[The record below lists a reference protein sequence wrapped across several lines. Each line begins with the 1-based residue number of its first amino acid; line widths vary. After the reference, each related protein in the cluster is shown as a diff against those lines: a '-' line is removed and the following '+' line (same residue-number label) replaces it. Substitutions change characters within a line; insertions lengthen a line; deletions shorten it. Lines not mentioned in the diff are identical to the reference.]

1 MKSKLFIQLL
11 AIVLMVAMLLPT
23 LASCVT
29 ITEPEE
35 TTDTEVET
43 TTQKTVESTTPKP
56 QDPTPPPVPQKPTNL
71 EGVKDEKTY
80 LNQYFN
86 LSLQL
91 PAHWYFES
99 DSEIA
104 STPLTCFSD
113 RTAAQKKATEFMVAC
128 RAVNDATADAI
139 EITIEKKKEGVSDPW
154 YSISEYFK
162 NKPKGWESTKTN
174 TSRPTIG
181 NREYN
186 SAEYIVFENGEG
198 INRVTYYYAMVG
210 DYIICITMITDGFFT
225 EDTHKNHANSRMLDW
240 FGKADT
246 PSTDINAEGGGYYLN
261 DIMAPSTESTIYYNR
276 YCRDEAFHIAGETYY
291 DGFSMNNGNSYGDGR
306 ITDAVFKFDGKTY
319 SELTFTVGVRD
330 EDIDAVTTP
339 ETNAALQILVD
350 GKQVWEEEFY
360 AFEKAKTYT
369 LDITGAKKVVFRMD
383 DDWELT
389 GLCVADVIVS
399 EQPRNINT
407 SIKPVEGTVDFLV
420 GAIPY
425 YTSASA
431 KILDGSTSVN
441 VAGKDYNKGMVL
453 YNTWQYDSNTY
464 FNLGGKYEQF
474 NFSVGVIKDTLY
486 ANGGW
491 LNIYLD
497 GVKILDVELDYD
509 HPKQDYSL
517 DVSGGHILCIQGTAG
532 IDYGFHQGDYAL
544 YNMTLGAPV
553 VETPEKVEPGSYKL
567 LSEIDTPFSSKSVK
581 VFDGSSK
588 THGAYMGD
596 IFYNEGILLKSIYS
610 FLGSPLDSALPAKAN
625 FYIGGNYKYLT
636 FTAGRVDKSHVKND
650 VLVVLG
656 DGVEL
661 ARYNLAAT
669 DFPKSYEVNVEG
681 VDVLQFQLLGD
692 AMLLRGIY
700 MVADIALHT
709 HEIGEVDFYKPEQAP
724 FPDTVDLMERFKPYE
739 YMSAEG
745 NGHDEIR
752 FFNGIYD
759 GSDSKK
765 FFTIDGKNH
774 TRGFVL
780 STHVYLSL
788 DAGGLIG
795 AGSFG
800 IAGFVGGALALM
812 ALAASSEVSQ
822 ASFACF
828 NLQNQYKTM
837 TFNVGVVDGQNEN
850 DKRAQP
856 YDTLYVFADDKIVG
870 EYKLTGDMSTMEITV
885 DVANCER
892 LTFWLD
898 HNRDS
903 YSYGIFDATLTK

>member
-1 MKSKLFIQLL
+1 MKRASKLLALL
-11 AIVLMVAMLLPT
+11 LVVTMLFST

-29 ITEPEE
+29 GGGDD
-35 TTDTEVET
+35 TDTPSAVTGT
-43 TTQKTVESTTPKP
+43 TEGSTYKNEFF
-56 QDPTPPPVPQKPTNL
+56 D
-71 EGVKDEKTY
+71 
-80 LNQYFN
+80 
-86 LSLQL
+86 LSLTL
-91 PAHWYFES
+91 PAHWLFE
-99 DSEIA
+99 DKDNLSEN
-104 STPLTCFSD
+104 PYLFFSK
-113 RTAAQKKATEFMVAC
+113 RTDEEKKASDFSLEC
-128 RAVNDATADAI
+128 RAVNEVTADAI
-139 EITIEKKKEGVSDPW
+139 EISIEKLDSKYTRGGSWNFSNWSTGSGRFNNRPDYIETAGEISGEIAGEQYNGWSYTITNYGNLAGRSAIFFKKA
-154 YSISEYFK
+154 
-162 NKPKGWESTKTN
+162 N
-174 TSRPTIG
+174 
-181 NREYN
+181 
-186 SAEYIVFENGEG
+186 
-198 INRVTYYYAMVG
+198 
-210 DYIICITMITDGFFT
+210 DYIIAISILSDGFFT
-225 EDTHKNHANSRMLDW
+225 EDAPNQKNHAIGRMLDW
-240 FGKADT
+240 FGKANT
-246 PSTDINAEGGGYYLN
+246 PAVEINAEGGGYYLN

-276 YCRDEAFHIAGETYY
+276 YCRDEEFHIAGETYY
-291 DGFSMNNGNSYGDGR
+291 DGFSMNNGNGYGKGH
-306 ITDAVFKFDGKTY
+306 TADAVFNFDGKTY

-350 GKQVWEEEFY
+350 GKRVWEEEFY
-360 AFEKAKTYT
+360 AFEKAKTYS
-369 LDITGAKKVVFRMD
+369 LDITGAKKVVFRMKD
-383 DDWELT
+383 NWELT

-399 EQPRNINT
+399 EKPRNIDT
-407 SIKPVEGTVDFLV
+407 TIKPVEGTVDFLV

-441 VAGKDYNKGMVL
+441 VAGKNYNKGMVI

-509 HPKQDYSL
+509 NPKQDYSL

-532 IDYGFHQGDYAL
+532 IDYGIHQGDYAL

-588 THGAYMGD
+588 FNGAYMGD

-610 FLGSPLDSALPAKAN
+610 FLGSPIDSALPAKAN

-681 VDVLQFQLLGD
+681 VEVLQFQLLGD
-692 AMLLRGIY
+692 AMLLRGTY

-709 HEIGEVDFYKPEQAP
+709 HKIGEVDFYKPEQAP
-724 FPDTVDLMERFKPYE
+724 FPDTVNLMERFKPYE

-774 TRGFVL
+774 NRGFVL

-788 DAGGLIG
+788 DASGLIG

-828 NLQNQYKTM
+828 NLQEQYKTM
-837 TFNVGVVDGQNEN
+837 TFSVGVVDGQNEN
-850 DKRAQP
+850 DKRAKP
-856 YDTLYVFADDKIVG
+856 YDMLYVFADDKIVG

-903 YSYGIFDATLTK
+903 YSYGIFDATLAK